1 MTAEVLI
8 IGLLVVGLGVATAA
22 AALLLAHARSA
33 LDAERRA
40 GAEAVAQAVQRETQL
55 QVELARAQ
63 SSAGTG
69 AQQLDA
75 FKAASNEAL
84 AWQSQQFVRLAEA
97 KYGTLQAHSDTVLTS
112 HSQQV
117 DAGLKSLAERLALL
131 EQERTRSTVEL
142 KTMVDELSRVTA
154 ATRDEASKLAS
165 AMSDNRVR
173 GTWGEVQLRRALEL
187 AGLGRHVDFV
197 EQEGVTD
204 GSSSGRP
211 DVVVKLPNDRCVVI
225 DSKVPLNRYMEAV
238 NTSDPA
244 AERALQLEHAK
255 AVTGHVKALAG
266 RDYANLRPGSIDL
279 VLMFL
284 PGEPFL
290 SAALDADP
298 TLFESAAA
306 KGIYLVTPSS
316 LIPLLRGIALGW
328 RERQSEQAAAE
339 IHQLGVELH
348 ERIAVFAEHYAK
360 VGAQLGRTVDAFN
373 TSVGSLDSRVL
384 STARKLSEHGSG
396 STRALP
402 ETPQIE
408 STPRRLKTLGI
419 GEPSS
424 PATPSGIGA
433 GETRADAVP
442 TLTDASG
449 L

>member
-1 MTAEVLI
+1 MTAELLL
-8 IGLLVVGLGVATAA
+8 IGLLAAGLVAGLVVASRLISQSR
-22 AALLLAHARSA
+22 LA

-40 GAEAVAQAVQRETQL
+40 GADAAAQAVQRETQL

-112 HSQQV
+112 HSQQM

-131 EQERTRSTVEL
+131 EQERSRSTVEL
-142 KTMVDELSRVTA
+142 KTMVEELSRATA
-154 ATRDEASKLAS
+154 ATREEASRLAS

-173 GTWGEVQLRRALEL
+173 GAWGEVQLRRALEL

-204 GSSSGRP
+204 GSASGRP

-225 DSKVPLNRYMEAV
+225 DSKVPLSRYLEAV
-238 NTSDPA
+238 NTSDPV

-266 RDYANLRPGSIDL
+266 RDYANLRSGSIDL

-306 KGIYLVTPSS
+306 KGVYLVTPSS

-373 TSVGSLDSRVL
+373 SSVGSLESRVL
-384 STARKLSEHGSG
+384 STARRLSERGAG
-396 STRALP
+396 STRVLP
-402 ETPQIE
+402 DTPQIE
-408 STPRRLKTLGI
+408 STSRMLKTLGV
-419 GEPSS
+419 GAPSS
-424 PATPSGIGA
+424 PVAPNEIAA
-433 GETRADAVP
+433 GETRADAAP
-442 TLTDASG
+442 TLTDVAG

>member
-1 MTAEVLI
+1 MTAEMLL
-8 IGLLVVGLGVATAA
+8 IGLLLAGLAA
-22 AALLLAHARSA
+22 GIVIASRVISQSRLA

-40 GAEAVAQAVQRETQL
+40 GVEAAARAVQRETQL

-63 SSAGTG
+63 TSAGTD

-84 AWQSQQFVRLAEA
+84 AWQSQQFVQLAEA

-112 HSQQV
+112 HSQHV

-131 EQERTRSTVEL
+131 EQERTKSTVEL
-142 KTMVDELSRVTA
+142 KTMVDELSRVTT
-154 ATRDEASKLAS
+154 ATKDEASKLAS

-173 GTWGEVQLRRALEL
+173 GAWGEVQLRRALEL
-187 AGLGRHVDFV
+187 AGLDRHVDFV

-238 NTSDPA
+238 NNSDPA
-244 AERALQLEHAK
+244 AERALQIEHAK
-255 AVTGHVKALAG
+255 AVTSHVKALAG
-266 RDYANLRPGSIDL
+266 RDYANLRSGSIDL

-306 KGIYLVTPSS
+306 KGVYLVTPSS

-348 ERIAVFAEHYAK
+348 ERIAGFAERYAK
-360 VGAQLGRTVDAFN
+360 VGALLGRTVDAFN
-373 TSVGSLDSRVL
+373 ISVGSLDSRVL
-384 STARKLSEHGSG
+384 STARKLSEHGAG

-402 ETPQIE
+402 ETPQVE
-408 STPRRLKTLGI
+408 STSRKLKTLAV
-419 GEPSS
+419 GEPLPSVEPS
-424 PATPSGIGA
+424 PPEGLQPV
-433 GETRADAVP
+433 DAV
-442 TLTDASG
+442 TVQSIGSG
-449 L
+449 RP